1 MSSEQAR
8 SMAERIARRISANA
22 LPDKP
27 VSKSSSEVS
36 SELAAI
42 RENLSHLQNRLIQ
55 IESKIG
61 GSSSNSHSDQIANAR
76 IHSPW
81 LAGVNPSHPSQERFG
96 IEEAVVS
103 ELVDFFHNEKTC
115 SVEPGGKPC
124 DHCAMC
130 SSRGF

>member
-22 LPDKP
+22 LPERS

-42 RENLSHLQNRLIQ
+42 RENLSQLQNRLIQ

-61 GSSSNSHSDQIANAR
+61 GSSPNSHSDQLANGR

-81 LAGVNPSHPSQERFG
+81 LSGVNPSHPSQERFDV
-96 IEEAVVS
+96 EEAVVS